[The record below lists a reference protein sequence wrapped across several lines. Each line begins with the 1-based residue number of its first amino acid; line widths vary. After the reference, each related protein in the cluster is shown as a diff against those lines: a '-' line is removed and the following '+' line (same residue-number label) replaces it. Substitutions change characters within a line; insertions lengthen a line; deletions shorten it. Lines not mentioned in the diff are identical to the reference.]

1 MLKKLYTDDDLWN
14 AVMQKRKL
22 LAIFLAVFGVW
33 FAGVVGCAVW
43 YALLPYEDPMQTW
56 VIVIT
61 CAITAIFFMFAF
73 PYMGISY
80 KRSKAYVRMLRFFSE
95 GLKECCVAPF
105 EEVDDWMTHDGVDV
119 NVADFSVPNVKRD
132 GMMTRRIFVDGEKD
146 FPPFEEGKKVKLI
159 VQGNLLLEY
168 EILESEEEKK

>member
-1 MLKKLYTDDDLWN
+1 MTKKLYTDDDLWN

-22 LAIFLAVFGVW
+22 LAVFLAVFGVW
-33 FAGVVGCAVW
+33 LVAVVGCAVW
-43 YALLPYEDPMQTW
+43 YAMLPYEDPMQPW

-61 CAITAIFFMFAF
+61 CVITAIFLMFTF

-80 KRSKAYVRMLRFFSE
+80 KRCKNYVRMLKFFSE
-95 GLKECCVAPF
+95 GLKECCIAPF
-105 EEVDDWMTHDGVDV
+105 EGIDDWMTHDGVDV

-132 GMMTRRIFVDGEKD
+132 GMMTRRILVDGEKD
-146 FPPFEEGKKVKLI
+146 FPPFDEGDTVKLI

-168 EILESEEEKK
+168 EILKKKEEEK